1 VAGVAGGV
9 SAKLRMDV
17 TLVRVALVIFAL
29 VSGGV
34 GFVVYVAAWL
44 ILPFEGGGSTIA
56 AKAVSDRRGVALC
69 LALVPALVVVLI
81 LNSSLEVGFVGTLA
95 WPFFLS
101 LAALILIY
109 RNADEEERE
118 FLQQTLDP
126 VVAIGAGTRRS
137 RRLFAARLGLGSLLL
152 AGGALALVIGH
163 PKRSA
168 LRPLGGVVLVLAAVV
183 VLCGPWWLRL
193 ARELAG
199 ERQGRARAEERAEMA
214 TRVHDS
220 VLQTLALIQRSA
232 DQPQKVAQLARRQER
247 ELRSWLFEGR
257 PPGSFGEGG
266 PETLAAGVGLI
277 EQEVESSHDVAVD
290 AVTVGDCA
298 LDDDLR
304 ALLLAGK
311 EATVNAAK
319 WSGAPTVS
327 LFVEV
332 EQARVS
338 MFVRDRGVGFK
349 PDAVASDRR
358 GISESMRARMAR
370 RGGTVIIRSAP
381 GAGTEV
387 ELSVPRHSGR

>member
-1 VAGVAGGV
+1 VGGGLASKLGV
-9 SAKLRMDV
+9 DV
-17 TLVRVALVIFAL
+17 TLVRLGLVVFAL

-34 GFVVYVAAWL
+34 GVVVYVAAWL
-44 ILPFEGGGSTIA
+44 ILPFEGEESSIA
-56 AKAVSDRRGVALC
+56 AKAVSDRRGAAIT
-69 LALVPALVVVLI
+69 LALVPALVAVLL
-81 LNSSLEVGFVGTLA
+81 LNSSLDVGFVGTLA
-95 WPFFLS
+95 WPFFLA
-101 LAALILIY
+101 LAGLILVY
-109 RNADEEERE
+109 RNADDEERDH
-118 FLQQTLDP
+118 LRQVLDP

-137 RRLFAARLGLGSLLL
+137 RRLFATRLALGSVLL
-152 AGGALALVIGH
+152 ASGTLALVLGH
-163 PKRSA
+163 PKRTS
-168 LRPLGGVVLVLAAVV
+168 LRPVGGVLLVVAAIV

-193 ARELAG
+193 ARELAA
-199 ERQGRARAEERAEMA
+199 ERQARARAEERAEMA

-220 VLQTLALIQRSA
+220 VLQTLAMIQRSA

-266 PETLAAGVGLI
+266 PDTLAEAVKLI

-304 ALLLAGK
+304 AMLLAGK

-319 WSGAPTVS
+319 WSGAPAVS

-332 EQARVS
+332 EPVRVS
-338 MFVRDRGVGFK
+338 MFVRDRGVGFV
-349 PDAVASDRR
+349 PEAVAGDRR

-370 RGGTVIIRSAP
+370 RGGTVTIRSAP

-387 ELSVPRHSGR
+387 ELSVPRSNGG

>member
-1 VAGVAGGV
+1 
-9 SAKLRMDV
+9 LDV
-17 TLVRVALVIFAL
+17 TLVRIGLVIFAL

-34 GFVVYVAAWL
+34 GLVVYVAAWL
-44 ILPFEGGGSTIA
+44 ILPFEGEQTTIA
-56 AKAVSDRRGVALC
+56 AKAMSDRRGAAIT
-69 LALVPALVVVLI
+69 LALVPALVAVLL
-81 LNSSLEVGFVGTLA
+81 LNSAFDVGFVGTLA

-101 LAALILIY
+101 LAGLILVY
-109 RNADEEERE
+109 RNADDEERD
-118 FLQQTLDP
+118 FLQQALDP
-126 VVAIGAGTRRS
+126 VVVIGAGTRRS
-137 RRLFAARLGLGSLLL
+137 RQVFASRLVLGTVLLG
-152 AGGALALVIGH
+152 GGAVALVLGH

-168 LRPLGGVVLVLAAVV
+168 LRPLGGVVLVVAAIV

-199 ERQGRARAEERAEMA
+199 ERQARARAEERAEMA

-220 VLQTLALIQRSA
+220 VLQTLAMIQRSA
-232 DQPQKVAQLARRQER
+232 GQPLKVAQLARRQER

-266 PETLAAGVGLI
+266 PSTLAAGVELI

-332 EQARVS
+332 EPVRVS
-338 MFVRDRGVGFK
+338 MFVRDRGIGFE
-349 PDAVASDRR
+349 PEAVASDRR

-370 RGGTVIIRSAP
+370 RGGTVTIRSAP

-387 ELSVPRHSGR
+387 ELSVPRSNGG